1 MDMFGAITKAIT
13 FLWGQGEEPVSRNS
27 RPPDG
32 AVGKVDDV
40 WYFDGTI
47 TSLHNG
53 YGLINDEV
61 YFSQDLVTGDAT
73 TQVGQP
79 VYVCARRRQDTGGWR
94 AETVTIS
101 SGDAQWTD
109 VSTTDETEA
118 CWEPKTSG
126 GQKEILAVVTSASND
141 CCRLNETISFCFSD
155 VADKMYV
162 PCVGDAV
169 TAVIVNDDTT
179 FQQHAIDVKPLR
191 RFEFEG
197 QVTAAMSDH
206 GYIVCPGGVDVYY
219 SYTACGEGYSPHR
232 GDLVSGAAIETT
244 RGRCQWRALLV
255 KRQCKETQS
264 ADWMNRY
271 IVAFMSLPHS

>member
-1 MDMFGAITKAIT
+1 MDMFGAITKAVN
-13 FLWGQGEEPVSRNS
+13 FFWGQDEEPVSRENHP
-27 RPPDG
+27 RDG
-32 AVGKVDDV
+32 AVGKDDDV
-40 WYFDGTI
+40 WYFDGKI

-73 TQVGQP
+73 PQVGQP
-79 VYVCARRRQDTGGWR
+79 VYVCARRRQGTGGWR

-109 VSTTDETEA
+109 MSTTDDTEA
-118 CWEPKTSG
+118 CWEAKTSG
-126 GQKEILAVVTSASND
+126 GQKEIIAVVTSASND

-179 FQQHAIDVKPLR
+179 FQQNAIDVKPLR

-206 GYIVCPGGVDVYY
+206 GYIVCPGGVDVYF

-244 RGRCQWRALLV
+244 RGRCQWRAMSV

-264 ADWMNRY
+264 TDWMNRY
-271 IVAFMSLPHS
+271 C